1 MNSSSHRTPQLHDCI
16 VWGNFMSTYS
26 NTLSSTLK
34 WDLGLGSFSLN
45 KCIMLGI
52 TSCLHVSDFTLD
64 YDAHG
69 IAYGAYGYAREL
81 LGACDGGCG
90 FNCDKSV
97 PVPNRWRQK
106 RSAINDKNF
115 QILQTCS

>member
-1 MNSSSHRTPQLHDCI
+1 VSGVGGGGVGWGDGGSEHTSHSKQQLPISVSIH
-16 VWGNFMSTYS
+16 VW
-26 NTLSSTLK
+26 
-34 WDLGLGSFSLN
+34 
-45 KCIMLGI
+45 
-52 TSCLHVSDFTLD
+52 DFTLD